1 MTNLFIDN
9 KSLSILIDI
18 FSSFCP
24 NSEVFAYGSRINGK
38 AHEGSDLDL
47 VIKNFPKDKNL
58 YELKEIL
65 SESNVLFLTDINV
78 YENLPDSFK
87 KEIDKNNIKIFPV
100 I

>member
-1 MTNLFIDN
+1 MINLFIDN
-9 KSLSILIDI
+9 KSLNILIDI

-65 SESNVLFLTDINV
+65 SESNVLFLTDINI

>member
-9 KSLSILIDI
+9 KSLNILIDI

>member
-9 KSLSILIDI
+9 KSLNILIDI

-47 VIKNFPKDKNL
+47 VIKNFPKDKYL
-58 YELKEIL
+58 YELKEII
-65 SESNVLFLTDINV
+65 SESNVLFLTDINI

-87 KEIDKNNIKIFPV
+87 KEIDKNNKKIFPV
-100 I
+100 G